1 MKCQPCGQDN
11 AAAALFCTAC
21 RRPLVAPS
29 KLPTRIEPLA
39 QPAMA
44 AAAPAMAVPEAA
56 ASDFAPSRNRF
67 APPDAGRTSR
77 MGNLSELLTDE
88 EAWDAVVGHAGAPYY
103 GRHFERLAHGG
114 SGGWHWP
121 ALFVTWFWMLYR
133 KMWVPALLWAVAYF
147 GVSIFVTA
155 LAPASPIFAG
165 LLSIAWLVFWLIGPA
180 LLANRWYYKHC
191 LEKIRVVRARGG
203 SKEQTLARLESVG
216 GTSNIAVIVISV
228 LAIGFVGFSILAAI
242 ALPQYQTYVMKAKV
256 AEAMPLANEVTA
268 AVGRQ
273 YEQTGT
279 LLTQGD
285 VDAIVAH
292 SAFHPRAVMGVEL
305 DDVHAT
311 VTLRIATGA
320 RTTGALQYTLTAD
333 NNRHPTWTCSSE
345 DLKRYVPASCQ
356 P

>member
-11 AAAALFCTAC
+11 AATALFCTAC

-44 AAAPAMAVPEAA
+44 AAAPAMAAPYGGGA
-56 ASDFAPSRNRF
+56 DFAPSRNRF

-77 MGNLSELLTDE
+77 MGSHSEPLTDE

-121 ALFVTWFWMLYR
+121 ALFITWFWMLYR
-133 KMWVPALLWAVAYF
+133 KMWVPALLYVVAYI
-147 GVSIFVTA
+147 GVSIFVSA
-155 LAPASPIFAG
+155 LVPASPMFAG
-165 LLSIAWLVFWLIGPA
+165 VVSLAWTAFWLIGPP

-203 SKEQTLARLESVG
+203 SKDQTLARLEAVG
-216 GTSNIAVIVISV
+216 GTSNIAVII
-228 LAIGFVGFSILAAI
+228 LAIVVIGFFGIGILAAI
-242 ALPQYQTYVMKAKV
+242 ALPQYQSYVMKARV

-292 SAFHPRAVMGVEL
+292 SAFHPRSVTAVEL

-311 VTLRIATGA
+311 VTLHIATGA
-320 RTTGALQYTLTAD
+320 RAGGSIQYALTAD

-345 DLKRYVPASCQ
+345 DLKRYLPASCQ